1 MEVYILE
8 KEIYE
13 KLNDI
18 KDLEDRVLLKGIL
31 NSVFSAL
38 ENYTEERFNALFIAF
53 FALINALRVS
63 ALLST
68 VIAEVLCVAVK
79 DC

>member
-1 MEVYILE
+1 MNFNLSIQSSKYSVS
-8 KEIYE
+8 KA
-13 KLNDI
+13 
-18 KDLEDRVLLKGIL
+18 
-31 NSVFSAL
+31 NSTESF
-38 ENYTEERFNALFIAF
+38 EERFNALFIAF